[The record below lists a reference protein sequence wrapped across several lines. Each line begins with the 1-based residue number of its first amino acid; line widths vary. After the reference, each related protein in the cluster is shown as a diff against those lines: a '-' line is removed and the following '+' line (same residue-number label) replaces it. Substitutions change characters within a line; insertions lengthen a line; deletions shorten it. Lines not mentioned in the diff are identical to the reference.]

1 MRYYTLVINL
11 FSDTL
16 PDSVPSMSPD
26 TFKSPDSLLLNSQST
41 SQNSLEITLAAAR
54 EISGLARLHRRD
66 YGIAR
71 AHHFAMYAINLALFI
86 MLQHP
91 LFEPFVDD
99 DFLSLCTAFYIIAS
113 RSALGRDLFRL
124 FRQSVRAKVRGQK
137 MQASNALSEQLKVIF
152 DDEDK
157 HLAESEEMDW
167 EDSSRGFGSDKGG
180 NLQESKLAIH
190 EMLDQYEKMSLG
202 SDHFTGLE
210 KTDVK

>member
-16 PDSVPSMSPD
+16 PDSVPSMSSD
-26 TFKSPDSLLLNSQST
+26 TSKSPDSLPLSSQSKST
-41 SQNSLEITLAAAR
+41 SQNSLEIILAAAR

-71 AHHFAMYAINLALFI
+71 AHHFAMYAINLALFV

-99 DFLSLCTAFYIIAS
+99 DFISLCTAFYIIAS
-113 RSALGRDLFRL
+113 RSPLGRDLFRL
-124 FRQSVRAKVRGQK
+124 FRQSVRAKMHGQK
-137 MQASNALSEQLKVIF
+137 MHSSNALSEQLKVIL

-157 HLAESEEMDW
+157 HPAELEEMDW
-167 EDSSRGFGSDKGG
+167 EDSPRGLGSHTGG
-180 NLQESKLAIH
+180 KLQESKLAIH
-190 EMLDQYEKMSLG
+190 EMLDQYEKMS
-202 SDHFTGLE
+202 
-210 KTDVK
+210 